1 MEEGT
6 HKVDDEAPHSIG
18 INELPND
25 AIVEI
30 VSRLSRMNRR
40 EAVRTSVLSRRWR
53 YLSSF
58 CSLPVTLVLDY
69 RDLLPSDYMREKF
82 IEWVDRVL
90 RLHQDKSLDALII
103 RSTSL
108 QCRFIYDYLPTRRR
122 EDRETGDADS
132 WIYLAMHKKVRIF
145 EFECP
150 RYEFPNVGMLSS
162 HLHGINSFAFVS
174 LSFVDVRIEDEVV
187 HYFLAKCPHLE
198 KLCIRNSE
206 RIENLKVVDPR
217 PNVKVLEISNCL
229 YINSLKIS
237 VTSLVS
243 CTFEGDR
250 IIFPFKENPNLSE
263 ITLGGNIA
271 RSFIYEP
278 KKHASYSDKLEKLGL
293 NILNMVGYQPPS
305 QRSHH
310 IYYHNNGGSES
321 SDSFLRIQRPDLP
334 RLCSLKHLEL
344 NLMLPVGKSIHF
356 FVKFINGSPLLK
368 ELRIKISYMVT
379 DPRSDEKL
387 GFPEES
393 PSTTVDR
400 GRHKNLKVVKM
411 SGYVGCSIDDKFILR
426 LLNIAQ
432 SLKTVAIDTES
443 EYYDQKPWDCTTQCP
458 KERRGPCGFCTTRD
472 IGARTRIEAIR
483 RAKLLKLSFPPKAKA
498 VLIVT

>member
-30 VSRLSRMNRR
+30 VSRLSRMKPQGGCENK
-40 EAVRTSVLSRRWR
+40 
-53 YLSSF
+53 
-58 CSLPVTLVLDY
+58 CS
-69 RDLLPSDYMREKF
+69 
-82 IEWVDRVL
+82 
-90 RLHQDKSLDALII
+90 DKSLDALII

-174 LSFVDVRIEDEVV
+174 LSFVDVRIEDE
-187 HYFLAKCPHLE
+187 
-198 KLCIRNSE
+198 RT
-206 RIENLKVVDPR
+206 LKVVDPR

-379 DPRSDEKL
+379 GPTKRR
-387 GFPEES
+387 ES

-443 EYYDQKPWDCTTQCP
+443 EYYDQKAMGLHYSVSKGEKGSMWFLHNAGHWGKDQ
-458 KERRGPCGFCTTRD
+458 D
-472 IGARTRIEAIR
+472 
-483 RAKLLKLSFPPKAKA
+483 
-498 VLIVT
+498 